1 MAERHVIV
9 VDGPDDDA
17 ARHSSTGFLA
27 ASGRRPTAVVYGS
40 DLPLVHESIGERLR
54 ALLPGGRHEA
64 LLLADTRLA
73 AALASASARRRDDL
87 ETARRGAR
95 AARRGVVHVHG
106 RDAVT
111 RGRCDA
117 STRSS
122 PRSPAG
128 VTLVD
133 EEREEIDPVAH
144 GVDLYVPAHEYTFRA
159 RGRITGVL
167 DGVVAIHRELRDTDF
182 VTVEPVHLEERPLHG
197 S

>member
-1 MAERHVIV
+1 MIV
-9 VDGPDDDA
+9 VDGPDETLRA
-17 ARHSSTGFLA
+17 FVAGFLA
-27 ASGRRPTAVVYGS
+27 GQGADRTAVVYGS
-40 DLPLVHESIGERLR
+40 DARAGSMESIGERLR

-73 AALASASARRRDDL
+73 PALTSAFRAADDL
-87 ETARRGAR
+87 ELRVVEHARLAATWFTFTAETPSRE
-95 AARRGVVHVHG
+95 AAG
-106 RDAVT
+106 RIHALLT
-111 RGRCDA
+111 A
-117 STRSS
+117 LA
-122 PRSPAG
+122 PG

-133 EEREEIDPVAH
+133 EEREEIDPAAH

>member
-1 MAERHVIV
+1 MAERDVIV
-9 VDGPDDDA
+9 VDGPDETLRA
-17 ARHSSTGFLA
+17 FVAGFLA
-27 ASGRRPTAVVYGS
+27 GQGADRTSVVYGS

-73 AALASASARRRDDL
+73 AALTSAFRAADDL
-87 ETARRGAR
+87 ELRVVEHARLAATWFTFTAETPSRE
-95 AARRGVVHVHG
+95 AAG
-106 RDAVT
+106 RIHALLT
-111 RGRCDA
+111 A
-117 STRSS
+117 LA
-122 PRSPAG
+122 PG